1 MGKVSTGV
9 ADTPVNLLKHAIPAD
24 DKRALHGSEYR
35 WERLKEDAANQ
46 RKSTST
52 TLIENWEMPASAWV
66 VATVARSGEW
76 PIWCSAEYGQY
87 RVHQTLP

>member
-9 ADTPVNLLKHAIPAD
+9 ADTRVNLLKHAIPAD

-35 WERLKEDAANQ
+35 WEGLKEDAADQ

-52 TLIENWEMPASAWV
+52 SSIANWEMPASPWV
-66 VATVARSGEW
+66 VAK
-76 PIWCSAEYGQY
+76 YGRAKRRMAAQCHL
-87 RVHQTLP
+87 VSC